1 MAEHLTERGAKAF
14 PTPASGNKVYYD
26 ATLKGFGLRV
36 TAAGVRSFVLNYMIH
51 GKERRMTI
59 GQFPAW
65 SVVKAREEASRLKR
79 MIDSGIDPLAEKEAR
94 SAEFRA
100 EDQAPNLSTLR
111 DFYMSHHAPKK
122 SQAAAQDDRSMFDS
136 HIVRVIG
143 GNTKLK
149 DILKYDV
156 ERLHLDLTMS
166 GKRVRANRCVTL
178 FKTALNLAVDRG
190 WIEKNPAVGLKM
202 NRENHV
208 ERPVK
213 PDELDK
219 LKQVMNELS
228 NDPTKAQAK
237 EYQDAGD
244 AVMLLLLTGGR
255 KMEVLGM
262 KWDHIDLKDARWNK
276 PWIVTKS
283 GKNHHVPLSSGAIE
297 ILQRRRASQDRKT
310 LFVFP
315 SDTSASGH
323 ITTIKKAWNTIKER
337 SGLSDVRGHDLR
349 HSFASFLAREG
360 EGLGM
365 IGELLGHQDT
375 RTTQRYAHYFDDD
388 KRDATAAADRVI
400 SGNSQ
405 ADNAMLAMQKLR
417 QQAAEIARER
427 GVSVAEVIA
436 ELMG

>member
-1 MAEHLTERGAKAF
+1 MAEHLIERSVKALQ
-14 PTPASGNKVYYD
+14 PHATGNKIHYD
-26 ATLKGFGLRV
+26 STVKGFGVRV
-36 TAAGVRSFVLNYMIH
+36 TSAGVKSFVLNYVVH

-94 SAEFRA
+94 KEEARA
-100 EDQAPNLSTLR
+100 EDEAPTLLTLR
-111 DFYMSHHAPKK
+111 DFYMTHHAPRKAL
-122 SQAAAQDDRSMFDS
+122 AAAQDDRSMFDG
-136 HIVRVIG
+136 HIIRVIG
-143 GNTKLK
+143 ADTKLK
-149 DILKYDV
+149 DISKYDI
-156 ERLHLDLTMS
+156 ERLHLDLTLS
-166 GKRVRANRCVTL
+166 GKRVRANRTVTL
-178 FKTALNLAVDRG
+178 FKTALNLAVDRE
-190 WIEKNPAVGLKM
+190 WIVKNPAVGVKM

-208 ERPVK
+208 ERPIK
-213 PDELDK
+213 PDELDQ
-219 LKQVMNELS
+219 LKRVMNELS
-228 NDPTKAQAK
+228 SDPTKAQSK

-262 KWDHIDLKDARWNK
+262 KWDDIDLDDARWNK
-276 PWIVTKS
+276 PWLITKS

-297 ILQRRRASQDRKT
+297 ILQRRRASQDRKS

-337 SGLSDVRGHDLR
+337 AGLSDLRGHDLR

-388 KRDATAAADRVI
+388 KRDATAAADRIV
-400 SGNSQ
+400 SRNSQ
-405 ADNAMLAMQKLR
+405 ADNAMLKLKK
-417 QQAAEIARER
+417 QAAEIAAKR

-436 ELMG
+436 ELLG